1 MRLPAFVLLLPVG
14 LCLLL
19 TGGCAKKELLVT
31 KKPETA
37 TVRPE
42 PPKTAPSPSPAAA
55 PGKLHNAVAAVVND
69 EIITLYE
76 VNREAASVISEN
88 EKKTTLDDAMRS
100 RIRHEVLDTLVD
112 KKLVEQKIKELNIKV
127 AEEDIQQA
135 IEDVKKQN
143 NLTQEALLKALAGQG
158 LSYDQYHDRL
168 REQLEKL
175 KLVSMEVR
183 SKIQVGDTE
192 MREYYDANQAKYREE
207 DTFRA
212 RHIFFK
218 TGEKASAA
226 DIKAAMTKALMV
238 LAETKNGKDFS
249 ELAKTYSEDPAARN
263 DGGDLG
269 LFKKGDMQPELE
281 QPIMALKPGE
291 VSELINTPLG
301 LHLIKL
307 EERIAGKQKPF
318 ESVRSEIEE
327 LIYRKK
333 SDERFSQW
341 AKELRAKASIE
352 VRDLPGQL

>member
-1 MRLPAFVLLLPVG
+1 MRLPAFALLPLG

-31 KKPETA
+31 KKPDTA
-37 TVRPE
+37 TVRTE
-42 PPKTAPSPSPAAA
+42 PPKAAPAQPAAA
-55 PGKLHNAVAAVVND
+55 PGKLQNAIAAVVND

-76 VNREAASVISEN
+76 VNHEAEAVISVN
-88 EKKTTLDDAMRS
+88 EKKSVLDDASRS
-100 RIRHEVLDTLVD
+100 RIRHEVLDGLVD
-112 KKLVEQKIKELNIKV
+112 KKLVDQKIKELNIKV

-143 NLTQEALLKALAGQG
+143 NLTQETLLKALAGQG
-158 LSYDQYHDRL
+158 LTYDQYHDRL

-192 MREYYDANQAKYREE
+192 MHEYYDANQSKYREE
-207 DTFRA
+207 ETFRA

-218 TGEKASAA
+218 TGEKATAEE
-226 DIKAAMTKALMV
+226 IKHAMTTALMV
-238 LAETKNGKDFS
+238 LAESKSGKDFS
-249 ELAKTYSEDPAARN
+249 ELAKTYSEDPAARK

-281 QPIMALKPGE
+281 QAILALKPGE
-291 VSELINTPLG
+291 VSELINTPMG

-307 EERIAGKQKPF
+307 EERNPGKLKPF

-352 VRDLPGQL
+352 IRELPGLL